1 MSARSSHRRHPAS
14 LIPISAHNPYLV
26 NLMASRISPEMI
38 DYVARQAT
46 KVIRLDCDSPVNGT
60 SRTSYKSYF
69 DPATSPHS
77 LRNFIGRIVKESHV
91 QVSTFMSSLVYLER
105 LRSKLPTLSE
115 GLPCTIHRI
124 FLATLIVTAKYL
136 NDSCPKNIH
145 WAKYSNLFTVTE
157 INLMEIQ
164 LLYLLDYDLRFNE
177 EEACA
182 LFAPYM
188 SIVARQASTRASAV
202 DKVAKASKAR
212 ALSQEQNLRQS
223 VTSSEDV
230 PPAPFPV
237 SRPISLVRGLARR
250 LSMAH
255 IRADSVAPL
264 PMPTALTSKST
275 STTSSSSTSS
285 SDICSLVDDT
295 GSSSSSSS
303 GISSESESE
312 TEEHVEPRV
321 YSSSYGDYYQALTQE
336 EMIAP
341 GKKPFLLRPSP
352 AYVHRNHHI
361 TQNRSRKPSDA
372 SSVRTI
378 TALSPTQCSS
388 FSSISSLQSR
398 RSSGKRSVS
407 GATTIATGVKESS
420 ITASVTMPAITR
432 SAGSGGFLSR
442 MWGAAKGQA
451 LGHEKS
457 ASLDYDTTYS
467 GQGPNTLKKLV
478 LVHSRAANTRN
489 GGAFNV

>member
-14 LIPISAHNPYLV
+14 LIPIAAHNPYLV
-26 NLMASRISPEMI
+26 KLMASQVSLDMI

-60 SRTSYKSYF
+60 SRTRYKTYF

-77 LRNFIGRIVKESHV
+77 LRNFIWHIVTEARV
-91 QVSTFMSSLVYLER
+91 QVSTLLSSLIYLER
-105 LRSKLPTLSE
+105 LRSKLPVLSE

-145 WAKYSNLFTVTE
+145 WAKYSGLFKVTE

-164 LLYLLDYDLRFNE
+164 LLYLLDYDLRFSE

-202 DKVAKASKAR
+202 DKVAKAGKAR
-212 ALSQEQNLRQS
+212 ALSQEQNTPQPL
-223 VTSSEDV
+223 TPSEDV
-230 PPAPFPV
+230 PLASGPV

-255 IRADSVAPL
+255 IH
-264 PMPTALTSKST
+264 
-275 STTSSSSTSS
+275 
-285 SDICSLVDDT
+285 DT

-303 GISSESESE
+303 GISSESDSE
-312 TEEHVEPRV
+312 TEENVEPRV
-321 YSSSYGDYYQALTQE
+321 YSSSYGDYQALAQE
-336 EMIAP
+336 EVVGR
-341 GKKPFLLRPSP
+341 GKKPFLLRPAP
-352 AYVHRNHHI
+352 AYALRNQH
-361 TQNRSRKPSDA
+361 TVQSRSRKPSDA

-378 TALSPTQCSS
+378 TALSPAQSS
-388 FSSISSLQSR
+388 SLSSISSLQSR
-398 RSSGKRSVS
+398 RTSGKRSVS
-407 GATTIATGVKESS
+407 GATTIASGVKESS
-420 ITASVTMPAITR
+420 IPTSVTMPVIAR
-432 SAGSGGFLSR
+432 STASGGFLSR

-451 LGHEKS
+451 LGHDKS
-457 ASLDYDTTYS
+457 ASLDYGTTYS
-467 GQGPNTLKKLV
+467 GQGPNTLKRLV
-478 LVHSRAANTRN
+478 LVHSRVANTRN
-489 GGAFNV
+489 GAFNV

>member
-1 MSARSSHRRHPAS
+1 SHRRHPAS

-26 NLMASRISPEMI
+26 NLMASRISPDMI

-60 SRTSYKSYF
+60 PRTSYKSYF
-69 DPATSPHS
+69 DPTTSPHS
-77 LRNFIGRIVKESHV
+77 LRNFIYHIVKESHV

-145 WAKYSNLFTVTE
+145 WATYSNLFTVTE

-164 LLYLLDYDLRFNE
+164 LLYLLDYDLRFSE

-188 SIVARQASTRASAV
+188 TIVARQASTRASAV
-202 DKVAKASKAR
+202 DKVAKAGKAR
-212 ALSQEQNLRQS
+212 ALSQEQNLRRPL
-223 VTSSEDV
+223 TPSEDV
-230 PPAPFPV
+230 PSMSCPV

-264 PMPTALTSKST
+264 PMPSALTSKST

-312 TEEHVEPRV
+312 NEEHVEPRI
-321 YSSSYGDYYQALTQE
+321 YSSSYGDYQALAQE
-336 EMIAP
+336 EMA
-341 GKKPFLLRPSP
+341 GSSKKPFLLRPSP
-352 AYVHRNHHI
+352 IYAHRHQHI
-361 TQNRSRKPSDA
+361 AQNRSRKLSDA

-378 TALSPTQCSS
+378 TALSPTQS
-388 FSSISSLQSR
+388 SSISSLQSR
-398 RSSGKRSVS
+398 RTSGKRSVS

-420 ITASVTMPAITR
+420 ITTSMTMPAITR
-432 SAGSGGFLSR
+432 SA
-442 MWGAAKGQA
+442 
-451 LGHEKS
+451 
-457 ASLDYDTTYS
+457 AS
-467 GQGPNTLKKLV
+467 
-478 LVHSRAANTRN
+478 
-489 GGAFNV
+489 

>member
-14 LIPISAHNPYLV
+14 LIPIAAHNPYLV
-26 NLMASRISPEMI
+26 NLMASRVSLDMI
-38 DYVARQAT
+38 DYVARQAM

-60 SRTSYKSYF
+60 SRTSYKTYF

-77 LRNFIGRIVKESHV
+77 LRNFIWHIVKEARV
-91 QVSTFMSSLVYLER
+91 QVSTLLSSLIYLER
-105 LRSKLPTLSE
+105 LRSKLPVLSE

-145 WAKYSNLFTVTE
+145 WAKYSGLFNVTE

-164 LLYLLDYDLRFNE
+164 LLYLLDYDLRFSE

-202 DKVAKASKAR
+202 DKVAKAGKAR
-212 ALSQEQNLRQS
+212 ALSQEQNPPQPLTPS
-223 VTSSEDV
+223 DDV
-230 PPAPFPV
+230 PLAPCPV

-264 PMPTALTSKST
+264 PMPSALTSKST
-275 STTSSSSTSS
+275 STTSSSSTCS

-303 GISSESESE
+303 GISSESDSE

-321 YSSSYGDYYQALTQE
+321 YFSSYGDYQALAQE
-336 EMIAP
+336 EVVGT

-352 AYVHRNHHI
+352 VYAHRNQH
-361 TQNRSRKPSDA
+361 TVQNRSRKPSDT

-378 TALSPTQCSS
+378 TALSPAQSS
-388 FSSISSLQSR
+388 SLSSISSLQSR
-398 RSSGKRSVS
+398 RTSGKRSVS

-420 ITASVTMPAITR
+420 IPTSVTMPAIAR
-432 SAGSGGFLSR
+432 STASGGFLSR

-451 LGHEKS
+451 LGHDKS
-457 ASLDYDTTYS
+457 ASLDYGTTYS
-467 GQGPNTLKKLV
+467 GQGPNTLKRLV

-489 GGAFNV
+489 GAFNV